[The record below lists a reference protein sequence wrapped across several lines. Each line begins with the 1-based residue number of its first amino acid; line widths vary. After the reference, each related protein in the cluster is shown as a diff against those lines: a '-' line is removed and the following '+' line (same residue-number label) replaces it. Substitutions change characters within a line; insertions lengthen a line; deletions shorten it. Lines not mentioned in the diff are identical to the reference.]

1 MYLDRFFKHTAA
13 AIAIAPKCDVSLLLL
28 LMLAA
33 ERAECRSGALSLI
46 SSDTFSMENDSILCL
61 SVLMR
66 QDGFFLE
73 QSCVASFPMSFSIRS
88 VSWLL
93 IEGFFQAALAIC
105 LYVPLT
111 SIFPRDS
118 KSVGSFL
125 STSFDGHLTFT
136 VTLTSYIAFKRA
148 VDLSQLTNE
157 PFTFLQLTKTLLAYK
172 SA

>member
-93 IEGFFQAALAIC
+93 MEGFFQAALAIC

-118 KSVGSFL
+118 KSVVLSFL
-125 STSFDGHLTFT
+125 SASIDGHLTFT
-136 VTLTSYIAFKRA
+136 VTLTSCVHY
-148 VDLSQLTNE
+148 
-157 PFTFLQLTKTLLAYK
+157 TFSFA
-172 SA
+172 A

>member
-46 SSDTFSMENDSILCL
+46 SSDTFSMESDSILCL
-61 SVLMR
+61 SVLLR

-93 IEGFFQAALAIC
+93 MEGFFQAALAIC

-118 KSVGSFL
+118 KSVVLSFL
-125 STSFDGHLTFT
+125 SASIDGHLTFT
-136 VTLTSYIAFKRA
+136 VTLTSCVHY
-148 VDLSQLTNE
+148 
-157 PFTFLQLTKTLLAYK
+157 TFSFA
-172 SA
+172 A